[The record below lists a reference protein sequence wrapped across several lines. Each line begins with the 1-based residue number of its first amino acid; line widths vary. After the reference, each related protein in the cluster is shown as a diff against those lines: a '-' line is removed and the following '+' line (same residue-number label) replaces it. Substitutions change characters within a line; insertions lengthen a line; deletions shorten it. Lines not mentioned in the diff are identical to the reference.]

1 MEVLKLVGVGV
12 VISIIVVLLKQ
23 VKPEFSLFAVIAG
36 SVLMLVYVLNYFTS
50 IFSVFTNI
58 INKAGINSQLFS
70 IIIKIIG
77 VGYLVEFGASICN
90 DSGNSA
96 IGDKIILGGKII
108 IFAMAL
114 PIIINLFDL
123 LLGLLT

>member
-1 MEVLKLVGVGV
+1 MKIFFLY
-12 VISIIVVLLKQ
+12 I
-23 VKPEFSLFAVIAG
+23 
-36 SVLMLVYVLNYFTS
+36 LNYFTS
-50 IFSVFTNI
+50 IFSVFHNI
-58 INKAGINSQLFS
+58 INKAGVDANLFS

-114 PIIINLFDL
+114 PIITNLFDL
-123 LLGLLT
+123 LLGLVS

>member
-1 MEVLKLVGVGV
+1 MEILKLVGIGI

-23 VKPEFSLFAVIAG
+23 VKPEFALFAVIAG
-36 SVLMLVYVLNYFTS
+36 SVLMLLYVLNYFTS
-50 IFSVFTNI
+50 IFSSFSNI
-58 INKAGINSQLFS
+58 VNKAGINSQLFS

-114 PIIINLFDL
+114 PIITNLFDL
-123 LLGLLT
+123 LLDLLS

>member
-114 PIIINLFDL
+114 PIITNLFDL